1 MALGKKEWLEEGFKL
16 LSEFAQD
23 KLTMQYLCKRL
34 GVTRGSFYHH
44 FKGIEDYVQK
54 MMEKWEE
61 ENTQQLV
68 EISNQGKSPIEA
80 MEILAQSISLKN
92 QVIEAAIRSWSFYHP
107 VVGTHVQKVDQIRLQ
122 HLTHIFI
129 EMGVSKERA
138 NLRAKL
144 DYGTLV
150 GIQLLFPKITKT
162 EMEQLWTEQRTMLHT
177 ESK

>member
-1 MALGKKEWLEEGFKL
+1 MALGKKEWLDEGFKL

-54 MMEKWEE
+54 MMERWEE

-68 EISNQGKSPIEA
+68 EISNTGKSPLEA
-80 MEILAQSISLKN
+80 MELLAQSISLKD

-107 VVGTHVQKVDQIRLQ
+107 IVGEHVQKVDQIRLG
-122 HLTHIFI
+122 HLTNIFI
-129 EMGVSKERA
+129 EMGLSNERA
-138 NLRAKL
+138 RLRAKL

-162 EMEQLWTEQRTMLHT
+162 EMELLWAEQRSMLAI
-177 ESK
+177 EN

>member
-1 MALGKKEWLEEGFKL
+1 MALSKKEWLEEGFKL

-34 GVTRGSFYHH
+34 KVTRGSFYHH

-68 EISNQGKSPIEA
+68 VVSNKSESPLEA

-107 VVGTHVQKVDQIRLQ
+107 IVGAHVQKVDAIRLQ
-122 HLTHIFI
+122 HLTNIFI
-129 EMGVSKERA
+129 QMGLSSERA

-144 DYGTLV
+144 DYGVLV
-150 GIQLLFPKITKT
+150 GIQLLFPKIAKT
-162 EMEQLWTEQRTMLHT
+162 EMEQLWAEQRTMLT
-177 ESK
+177 SEN